1 MDLRKIEDVKE
12 DSVNTGGEGNVREE
26 KNTKG
31 EESLSSNEHEA
42 KGEGDSEENHL
53 SSCQWIEPVFRSV
66 SAPGA
71 VYLLHK
77 LTRLSAC

>member
-42 KGEGDSEENHL
+42 KGEGDS
-53 SSCQWIEPVFRSV
+53 
-66 SAPGA
+66 
-71 VYLLHK
+71 
-77 LTRLSAC
+77 